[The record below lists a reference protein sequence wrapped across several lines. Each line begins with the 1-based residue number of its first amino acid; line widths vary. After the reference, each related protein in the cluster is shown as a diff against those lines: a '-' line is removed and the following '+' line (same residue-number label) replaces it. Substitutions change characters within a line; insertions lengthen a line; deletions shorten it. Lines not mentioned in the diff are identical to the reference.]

1 MDVFFKER
9 KKRKQIIK
17 KQEQDQK
24 QQNQNQQQQDFLS
37 TDLNK
42 NLQKLQNIYQN
53 CMDVVFRPFQI
64 GGKTKAALIYID
76 GLADIEEIDAGVLT
90 PLMKEN
96 NAKENTDQFI
106 HVNHIL
112 EQKLTVSKVK
122 RVQTIT
128 EYIEQISGGNPV
140 LLIDQQSEGFALG
153 LAHWEKRSIEEP
165 VGESVIRGPREGFT
179 DNVLVSEGTAKSVL
193 ELVPS
198 IEQSSSEVL
207 RELSESQLLLRVT
220 VKDVLQMLSG
230 DAGAAALPMVKI
242 KPPEEGKKE
251 LQPIAFIQRTAI
263 FKKDKMIGDIDDQL
277 TRGVLWLRNEIKEA
291 NITIKP
297 KGEKGNITA
306 TLIRAH
312 TELIPKYEKG
322 KWKMIV
328 KATAEDDIILNGTK
342 LDLLN
347 PKYTKMI
354 EKELAKETNKRIR
367 NTLKKV
373 QKEMKADIFGFAE
386 VFHRKYPREWNRVKD
401 RWEEIFPDVEVV
413 VKTKAYVRRPGID
426 TAPQGLPEQE
436 VKK

>member
-1 MDVFFKER
+1 MGILQKAAKIVFACVHLILLSGCWDRTEVNDLALIVGLGIDQTKNGKIRLTVEIVVP
-9 KKRKQIIK
+9 KSVGGGGQMMGGGGAGGGETIIK
-17 KQEQDQK
+17 SGTGVTVADAISNLQEKLSRRVFWGHTKVIVFGEKAAKAGIRQHL
-24 QQNQNQQQQDFLS
+24 DFLS
-37 TDLNK
+37 
-42 NLQKLQNIYQN
+42 
-53 CMDVVFRPFQI
+53 R
-64 GGKTKAALIYID
+64 
-76 GLADIEEIDAGVLT
+76 
-90 PLMKEN
+90 
-96 NAKENTDQFI
+96 
-106 HVNHIL
+106 
-112 EQKLTVSKVK
+112 
-122 RVQTIT
+122 
-128 EYIEQISGGNPV
+128 NPEAR
-140 LLIDQQSEGFALG
+140 L
-153 LAHWEKRSIEEP
+153 RS
-165 VGESVIRGPREGFT
+165 
-179 DNVLVSEGTAKSVL
+179 NVLVSKGTAKSVL
-193 ELVPS
+193 ELVPP

-230 DAGAAALPMVKI
+230 DTGAAALPMVKI
-242 KPPEEGKKE
+242 KPPEKGKQE
-251 LQPIAFIQRTAI
+251 QQTVAFIQRTAI

-277 TRGVLWLRNEIKEA
+277 TRGVLWIRNEIKEA
-291 NITIKP
+291 NITITP

-354 EKELAKETNKRIR
+354 EKELENEMNKRIR

-373 QKEMKADIFGFAE
+373 QKEMKADIFGFADI
-386 VFHRKYPREWNRVKD
+386 FHRKYPREWNRVKN
-401 RWEEIFPDVEVV
+401 RWEEIFPTVEVV

>member
-1 MDVFFKER
+1 MGILQKAAKLLFVCVHLILLSGCWDRTEVNDLALIVGLGIDQTKDGKIMLTAELIVPKAVGGGGQMMGGGGAGGSETIIRSGTGVTVADAISNLQEKLSRRVFWGHTKVIMFGEKAAKAGIR
-9 KKRKQIIK
+9 QHL
-17 KQEQDQK
+17 
-24 QQNQNQQQQDFLS
+24 DFLS
-37 TDLNK
+37 
-42 NLQKLQNIYQN
+42 
-53 CMDVVFRPFQI
+53 R
-64 GGKTKAALIYID
+64 
-76 GLADIEEIDAGVLT
+76 
-90 PLMKEN
+90 
-96 NAKENTDQFI
+96 
-106 HVNHIL
+106 
-112 EQKLTVSKVK
+112 
-122 RVQTIT
+122 
-128 EYIEQISGGNPV
+128 NPEV
-140 LLIDQQSEGFALG
+140 RL
-153 LAHWEKRSIEEP
+153 RS
-165 VGESVIRGPREGFT
+165 
-179 DNVLVSEGTAKSVL
+179 NVLVSEGTAKSVL

>member
-1 MDVFFKER
+1 MGILQRAAKIVFACVHLILLSGCWDRTEVNDLALIVGLGIDQTKNGKIRLTVEIVVP
-9 KKRKQIIK
+9 KSVGGGGQMMGGGGAGGGETIIK
-17 KQEQDQK
+17 SGTGVTVADAISNLQEKLSRRVFWGHTKVIVFGEKAAKAGIRQHL
-24 QQNQNQQQQDFLS
+24 DFLS
-37 TDLNK
+37 
-42 NLQKLQNIYQN
+42 
-53 CMDVVFRPFQI
+53 R
-64 GGKTKAALIYID
+64 
-76 GLADIEEIDAGVLT
+76 
-90 PLMKEN
+90 
-96 NAKENTDQFI
+96 
-106 HVNHIL
+106 
-112 EQKLTVSKVK
+112 
-122 RVQTIT
+122 
-128 EYIEQISGGNPV
+128 NPEAR
-140 LLIDQQSEGFALG
+140 L
-153 LAHWEKRSIEEP
+153 RS
-165 VGESVIRGPREGFT
+165 
-179 DNVLVSEGTAKSVL
+179 NVLVSKGTAKSVL
-193 ELVPS
+193 ELVPP

-230 DAGAAALPMVKI
+230 DTGAAALPMVKI
-242 KPPEEGKKE
+242 KPPEKGKQE
-251 LQPIAFIQRTAI
+251 QQTVAFIQRTAI

-291 NITIKP
+291 NITITP

-354 EKELAKETNKRIR
+354 EKELENEMNKRIR

-373 QKEMKADIFGFAE
+373 QKEMKADIFGFADI
-386 VFHRKYPREWNRVKD
+386 FHRKYPREWNRVKN
-401 RWEEIFPDVEVV
+401 RWEEIFPTVEVV

>member
-1 MDVFFKER
+1 MGILQKAAKIVFACVHLILLSGCWDRTEVNDLALIVGLGIDQTKNGKIRLTVEIVVP
-9 KKRKQIIK
+9 KSVGGGGQMMGGGGAGGGETIIK
-17 KQEQDQK
+17 SGTGVTVADAISNLQEKLSRRVFWGHTKVIVFGEKAAKAGIRQHL
-24 QQNQNQQQQDFLS
+24 DFLS
-37 TDLNK
+37 
-42 NLQKLQNIYQN
+42 
-53 CMDVVFRPFQI
+53 R
-64 GGKTKAALIYID
+64 
-76 GLADIEEIDAGVLT
+76 
-90 PLMKEN
+90 
-96 NAKENTDQFI
+96 
-106 HVNHIL
+106 
-112 EQKLTVSKVK
+112 
-122 RVQTIT
+122 
-128 EYIEQISGGNPV
+128 NPEAR
-140 LLIDQQSEGFALG
+140 L
-153 LAHWEKRSIEEP
+153 RS
-165 VGESVIRGPREGFT
+165 
-179 DNVLVSEGTAKSVL
+179 NVLVNKGTAKSVL
-193 ELVPS
+193 ELVPP

-230 DAGAAALPMVKI
+230 DTGAAALPMVKI
-242 KPPEEGKKE
+242 KPPEKGKQE
-251 LQPIAFIQRTAI
+251 QQTVAFIQRTAI

-277 TRGVLWLRNEIKEA
+277 TRGVLWIRNEIKEA
-291 NITIKP
+291 NITITP

-354 EKELAKETNKRIR
+354 EKELENEMNKRIR

-373 QKEMKADIFGFAE
+373 QKEMKADIFGFADI
-386 VFHRKYPREWNRVKD
+386 FHRKYPREWNRVKN
-401 RWEEIFPDVEVV
+401 RWEEIFPTVEVV

>member
-1 MDVFFKER
+1 MGILQKVAKLLFVCVYLILLSGCWDRTEVNDLALIVGLGIDQTKNGEIR
-9 KKRKQIIK
+9 LTVEIVVPKSVGGGGQVMGGGGAGGGETIIK
-17 KQEQDQK
+17 SGTGVTVADAISNLQEKLSRRVFWGHTKVIVFGEKAAKAGIRQHL
-24 QQNQNQQQQDFLS
+24 DFLS
-37 TDLNK
+37 
-42 NLQKLQNIYQN
+42 
-53 CMDVVFRPFQI
+53 R
-64 GGKTKAALIYID
+64 
-76 GLADIEEIDAGVLT
+76 
-90 PLMKEN
+90 
-96 NAKENTDQFI
+96 
-106 HVNHIL
+106 
-112 EQKLTVSKVK
+112 
-122 RVQTIT
+122 
-128 EYIEQISGGNPV
+128 NPEAR
-140 LLIDQQSEGFALG
+140 L
-153 LAHWEKRSIEEP
+153 RS
-165 VGESVIRGPREGFT
+165 
-179 DNVLVSEGTAKSVL
+179 NVLVSKGTAKSVL
-193 ELVPS
+193 ELVPP

-230 DAGAAALPMVKI
+230 DTGAAALPMVKI
-242 KPPEEGKKE
+242 KPPEKGKQE
-251 LQPIAFIQRTAI
+251 QQTVAFIQRTAI

-277 TRGVLWLRNEIKEA
+277 TRGVLWIRNEIKEA
-291 NITIKP
+291 NITITP

-354 EKELAKETNKRIR
+354 EKELENEMNKRIR

-373 QKEMKADIFGFAE
+373 QKEMKADIFGFADI
-386 VFHRKYPREWNRVKD
+386 FHRKYPREWNRVKN
-401 RWEEIFPDVEVV
+401 RWEEIFPTVEVV

>member
-1 MDVFFKER
+1 MGILQRVAKIVFACVHLILLSGCWDRTEVNDLALIVGLGIDQTKNGEIR
-9 KKRKQIIK
+9 LTVEIVVPKSAGGGGQMMGGGGAGGGETIIRSGTGVTVADAISNL
-17 KQEQDQK
+17 QEKLSRRVFWGHTKVIVFGEKAAKAGIRQHL
-24 QQNQNQQQQDFLS
+24 DFLS
-37 TDLNK
+37 
-42 NLQKLQNIYQN
+42 
-53 CMDVVFRPFQI
+53 R
-64 GGKTKAALIYID
+64 
-76 GLADIEEIDAGVLT
+76 
-90 PLMKEN
+90 
-96 NAKENTDQFI
+96 
-106 HVNHIL
+106 
-112 EQKLTVSKVK
+112 
-122 RVQTIT
+122 
-128 EYIEQISGGNPV
+128 NPEV
-140 LLIDQQSEGFALG
+140 RL
-153 LAHWEKRSIEEP
+153 RS
-165 VGESVIRGPREGFT
+165 
-179 DNVLVSEGTAKSVL
+179 NVLVSEGTAKSVL
-193 ELVPS
+193 ELVPP

-263 FKKDKMIGDIDDQL
+263 FKEDKMIGDIDDQL

-373 QKEMKADIFGFAE
+373 QKEMKADIFGFADT
-386 VFHRKYPREWNRVKD
+386 FHRKYPREWNRVKE

-413 VKTKAYVRRPGID
+413 VKTKVYVRRPGID

>member
-1 MDVFFKER
+1 MGILQRAAKIVFACVHLILLSGCWDRTEVNDLALIVGLGIDQTKNGKIRLTVEIVVP
-9 KKRKQIIK
+9 KSVGGGGQMMGGGGAGGGETIIK
-17 KQEQDQK
+17 SGTGVTVADAISNLQEKLSRRVFWGHTKVIVFGEKAAKAGIRQHL
-24 QQNQNQQQQDFLS
+24 DFLS
-37 TDLNK
+37 
-42 NLQKLQNIYQN
+42 
-53 CMDVVFRPFQI
+53 R
-64 GGKTKAALIYID
+64 
-76 GLADIEEIDAGVLT
+76 
-90 PLMKEN
+90 
-96 NAKENTDQFI
+96 
-106 HVNHIL
+106 
-112 EQKLTVSKVK
+112 
-122 RVQTIT
+122 
-128 EYIEQISGGNPV
+128 NPEAR
-140 LLIDQQSEGFALG
+140 L
-153 LAHWEKRSIEEP
+153 RS
-165 VGESVIRGPREGFT
+165 
-179 DNVLVSEGTAKSVL
+179 NVLVNKGTAKSVL
-193 ELVPS
+193 ELVPP

-230 DAGAAALPMVKI
+230 DTGAAALPMVKI
-242 KPPEEGKKE
+242 KPPEKGKQE
-251 LQPIAFIQRTAI
+251 QQTVAFIQRTAI

-291 NITIKP
+291 NITITP

-354 EKELAKETNKRIR
+354 EKELENEMNKRIR

-373 QKEMKADIFGFAE
+373 QKEMKADIFGFADI
-386 VFHRKYPREWNRVKD
+386 FHRKYPREWNRVKN
-401 RWEEIFPDVEVV
+401 RWEEIFPTVEVV

>member
-1 MDVFFKER
+1 MGILQKVAKLLFVCVYLILLSGCWDRTEVNDLALIVGLGIDQTKNGEIR
-9 KKRKQIIK
+9 LTVEIVVPKSVGGGGQVMGGGGAGGGETIIK
-17 KQEQDQK
+17 SGTGVTVADAISNLQEKLSRRVFWGHTKVIVFGEKAAKAGIRQHL
-24 QQNQNQQQQDFLS
+24 DFLS
-37 TDLNK
+37 
-42 NLQKLQNIYQN
+42 
-53 CMDVVFRPFQI
+53 R
-64 GGKTKAALIYID
+64 
-76 GLADIEEIDAGVLT
+76 
-90 PLMKEN
+90 
-96 NAKENTDQFI
+96 
-106 HVNHIL
+106 
-112 EQKLTVSKVK
+112 
-122 RVQTIT
+122 
-128 EYIEQISGGNPV
+128 NPEAR
-140 LLIDQQSEGFALG
+140 L
-153 LAHWEKRSIEEP
+153 RS
-165 VGESVIRGPREGFT
+165 
-179 DNVLVSEGTAKSVL
+179 NVLVSKGTAKSVL
-193 ELVPS
+193 ELVPP

-230 DAGAAALPMVKI
+230 DTGAAALPMVKI
-242 KPPEEGKKE
+242 KPPEKGKQE
-251 LQPIAFIQRTAI
+251 QQTVAFIQRTAI

-291 NITIKP
+291 NITITP

-354 EKELAKETNKRIR
+354 EKELENEMNKRIR

-373 QKEMKADIFGFAE
+373 QKEMKADIFGFADI
-386 VFHRKYPREWNRVKD
+386 FHRKYPREWNRVKN
-401 RWEEIFPDVEVV
+401 RWEEIFPTVEVV